1 MEIHTELADGTR
13 LLGVH
18 ASPGRDGG
26 AGITPDRP
34 EADLGAALAGLDV
47 DIVCAGH
54 THQPT
59 DRRVG
64 GIRAVNLGSVG
75 NPITDDLRASYV
87 IVHHDRH
94 GHHLERRRVSYDHD
108 EFLARLSRSGHPEIE
123 HIASFQRGPQIR
135 HPSRRYGAPEPQRL
149 SYPWTDREVRAP
161 GLDAPVVR
169 SGDESGAARWIS
181 TCAPGSEAHGQNR
194 WSAAGVKAAG
204 SGCPDRPR
212 ARSSSASRQ
221 RSTCST
227 PSWPAS
233 ASP

>member
-1 MEIHTELADGTR
+1 LEIDTELADGTR

-59 DRRVG
+59 DRQVG

-94 GHHLERRRVSYDHD
+94 GHHLEHRRVSYDHD

-123 HIASFQRGPQIR
+123 HIASFQRGQQIR
-135 HPSRRYGAPEPQRL
+135 HPSRRYGAP
-149 SYPWTDREVRAP
+149 S
-161 GLDAPVVR
+161 
-169 SGDESGAARWIS
+169 
-181 TCAPGSEAHGQNR
+181 
-194 WSAAGVKAAG
+194 
-204 SGCPDRPR
+204 
-212 ARSSSASRQ
+212 
-221 RSTCST
+221 
-227 PSWPAS
+227 PSD
-233 ASP
+233 